1 MNLFNESDPS
11 SRELFI
17 NDFLKQKGIYQSPK
31 PLREEEV
38 IMKNAL
44 VEWNSIWKGSILP
57 LLKALKS
64 PSDYNSAGTQRLLL
78 DAFKSKFNKWDKESM
93 TFLISVMHTE
103 EMEKQARQL
112 AEQGIIGENMNK
124 PI

>member
-1 MNLFNESDPS
+1 MNFNSHDPS
-11 SRELFI
+11 ARRLFI
-17 NDFLKQKGIYQSPK
+17 DDFLKQKGLFVSPK
-31 PLREEEV
+31 KLSEEQL

-44 VEWNSIWKGSILP
+44 SEWDSIWKGTILP

-64 PSDYNSAGTQRLLL
+64 PADYNAAGTQHLLL
-78 DAFKSKFNKWDKESM
+78 DAFKSRFSKWDKESLL
-93 TFLISVMHTE
+93 FLLSVMHTE

-112 AEQGIIGENMNK
+112 AEQGIIGESMNK